1 MYEFTAK
8 KFDFENPDSK
18 AGLIRLSRG
27 LQDMIAGGDEAG
39 AKKIYNEKQAQYGFT
54 NDQFGKFTNGMGA
67 APAGGFTGK
76 QVGEWSG
83 NPNVSP
89 VANLGMGGGGGGG
102 AAPAVGGGALPAPAV
117 QGGGQPAQQPQ
128 QQPSQQPP
136 QNGYGPGG
144 GYQGMPGS
152 AGGRYQPNP
161 YLQQQAQ
168 NLQAMS
174 NDNFARNIAP
184 GMRSGAV
191 AAGGF
196 GGSRQGVIE
205 ANALKDQN
213 FNLTNSLTNMFAGD
227 FNNSQNR
234 NLQQR
239 QGDQSYDLGL
249 RSNDLG
255 FQNADN
261 SYDLGRRSN
270 DLGYANLDSNNKQF
284 GANLGLRTMDS
295 QANWAQQGVAAGNQ
309 MQQTP
314 INYFNNFNNNANAI
328 AGQGSSGNQTVGST
342 SNPWMQASGAV
353 DLGQQMYDKYRAPQT
368 NGNGGYNY
376 GGVNYNNPSAFGS

>member
-1 MYEFTAK
+1 MAALDAATRA
-8 KFDFENPDSK
+8 S
-18 AGLIRLSRG
+18 II
-27 LQDMIAGGDEAG
+27 Q
-39 AKKIYNEKQAQYGFT
+39 QAQ
-54 NDQFGKFTNGMGA
+54 QRAQASGKSAEQELYNYAQTQGIDANGIDDLMGMESGA
-67 APAGGFTGK
+67 TKAWMDRTFKPAPQGHVRGGA
-76 QVGEWSG
+76 
-83 NPNVSP
+83 P
-89 VANLGMGGGGGGG
+89 ANLGMGSGGG
-102 AAPAVGGGALPAPAV
+102 AAPSGAGGGGALPAPAF
-117 QGGGQPAQQPQ
+117 QGGQQPT
-128 QQPSQQPP
+128 QQPP
-136 QNGYGPGG
+136 QNGPGG

-152 AGGRYQPNP
+152 AGGRYTPNP

-168 NLQAMS
+168 NLTQMS

-213 FNLTNSLTNMFAGD
+213 VNLTNSLTSMFAGD

-249 RSNDLG
+249 RGNDLG
-255 FQNADN
+255 FQNSDN
-261 SYDLGRRSN
+261 AYDLGRRSN
-270 DLGYANLDSNNKQF
+270 DLGYSNLDSNNKQF
-284 GANLGLRTMDS
+284 GANLGLNTMNS

-314 INYFNNFNNNANAI
+314 INYFNNANNNANAI
-328 AGQGSSGNQTVGST
+328 AGQGSSGNSTVGSS
-342 SNPWMQASGAV
+342 SNPWMQASGAIG
-353 DLGQQMYDKYRAPQT
+353 LGQQVYDRFRGNPDSGG